1 MPVDKKAERFVNRL
15 AHKFN
20 SDECVTMG
28 EAKFRSMFQTAVDD
42 LPDNKKLK
50 DFLVDNF
57 DMYFNKLWRNVCGI
71 TSAHETAPGSA
82 EHRYNLRAA
91 DGLRSALTWVG
102 TLPQAEQ
109 MPHYLNLFQRWF
121 PSVEGSDA
129 LLDNIISSKKDD
141 LDCLVTLTQLLNL
154 NNQAVA
160 LQKVAAAFVR
170 RLEQAYEN
178 CLQEDLPDRAAE
190 LREIVLR
197 FLMVLNIQRD
207 PAVKWEDP
215 GYEDLVAAFVSVYVD
230 LSLLVTRTQLSS
242 KSDGKVSEVSQSI
255 GNCILV
261 WLGHSPTHILD
272 VLLQS
277 EAEGER
283 DGAILTP
290 VYRRFLH
297 TAPSP
302 LTHLSYIR
310 YMCAVCKA
318 RDIIPQNSPAWKSL
332 QKAALSTPAPPSFLQ
347 WLCSSSA
354 ELMDQVPNTP
364 KWTGSH
370 VTKFLL
376 MEASQDFRENL
387 LDLLTEGLGQ
397 SDSVETEVKVQAEK
411 ETRPGDDTDLFFV
424 DISKD
429 EGTAA
434 QMGTGDPDQD
444 HSGKEI
450 QILGEIH
457 TLLGGINVGEDMP
470 EEKDDS
476 EDSDV
481 EEVEFK
487 VPKSKAKRK
496 EEVAEIV
503 AQSLKTYRRQSMR
516 RRAQEERDSTSG
528 PWAVKSPVSPLHV
541 RAVQKDSRDSID
553 STQEQA
559 VDVESSKLEESE
571 ESMSAA
577 TGEDISDVPQQMEV
591 IKISSADEV
600 EDEEELVKQGRDIP
614 KSVDKGQKKDKKG
627 KKKSKKESK
636 KGGRKEDKLER
647 SFGDIKCLEGESYDS
662 TQESVEMMAF
672 KATASELLQDVEKF
686 MHITKE
692 TLPEDTDKE
701 ESKTDKSE
709 GIKEV
714 ETAGNVENGED
725 DSFQPEITV
734 SDEENEVEKDN
745 ESVEVECDADS
756 GELSD
761 AEKEESQDTSINQME
776 ESPTVEEQGLAD
788 VQDVSDSE
796 ESDSDDEGLTS
807 TILKLRQNLV
817 APTSMAEPALD
828 QSEVIPLA
836 VEEDERTTAGEVVAQ
851 AMEEEEVV
859 EEGPAANVVEI
870 GETEK
875 KNIFKTPVSPAR
887 GKSSPAR
894 ANFSPSKAS
903 PVKTAGGAASTTAR
917 KRRLSTDD
925 ELRELAA
932 EVTEKIAQENS
943 EDDVKSLAPS
953 TPPQKSSDKRRRS
966 MLGQSY
972 GKYIEKQT
980 FPDVIIEGTDTGDK
994 MADQTDLVSDQTKEV
1009 DEDTSSAV
1017 KDQDSPSEHET
1028 SEDPEASK
1036 VDKSETVC
1044 SDEVEGPS
1052 NTLRSS
1058 KMSAKEA
1065 KAREPTPM
1073 VKRERRKTAQQ
1084 TLQPVGEVPSH
1095 DSDSSVSSSN
1105 RRKSLRRRKLDLKD
1119 AEQETL
1125 QSKTETQ
1132 KQSGNF
1138 KMSEEIPAQPDESVQ
1153 VLEDEESEET
1163 TMEVTPTEETADVDK
1178 QKGEEEDDVTLA
1190 QPISDSANSEQPA
1203 ESSTGKKK
1211 QGKVLRMVKTPTP
1224 RKRNGEEQRIKL
1236 VSPQGSPEVQFAT
1249 SGHIVVRVSSDSPD
1263 HKPVI
1268 LHSPTGELIIKA
1280 HNPRVVVAPD
1290 LTGDPKRL
1298 DFNTGTGDKD
1308 GGQPAEETGTK
1319 GEASS
1324 ATKGKMV
1331 LRTRSRSPIPSDSGS
1346 MTSVSSMSEAG
1357 TKSRR
1362 KSRRS
1367 SRKVEP
1373 VLQEEGDEKDDKDL
1387 TMLDTAVPSTSGTRS
1402 RRSKV
1407 PKDGL
1412 SQQMQL
1418 ASDSDLSVSS
1428 QSSSKR
1434 RRSKAAVVASD
1445 QDISDSQGIR
1455 RSSRKRAKG
1464 KAESPPKKLKTTEEE
1479 EDVETR
1485 QKETDSGPEL
1495 IVLDSSPVQG
1505 TQEDQT
1511 EAVGIT
1517 RPVTRSRVKR
1527 ETLSNAS
1534 SVSDQSALDS
1544 EQEGSISARTRSSRK
1559 RRSEHAGKITRS
1571 AVMAETEAKKRL
1583 SML

>member
-1 MPVDKKAERFVNRL
+1 MVMLSGFVPV
-15 AHKFN
+15 
-20 SDECVTMG
+20 
-28 EAKFRSMFQTAVDD
+28 
-42 LPDNKKLK
+42 
-50 DFLVDNF
+50 
-57 DMYFNKLWRNVCGI
+57 LWY
-71 TSAHETAPGSA
+71 TS
-82 EHRYNLRAA
+82 
-91 DGLRSALTWVG
+91 
-102 TLPQAEQ
+102 
-109 MPHYLNLFQRWF
+109 
-121 PSVEGSDA
+121 
-129 LLDNIISSKKDD
+129 
-141 LDCLVTLTQLLNL
+141 
-154 NNQAVA
+154 
-160 LQKVAAAFVR
+160 
-170 RLEQAYEN
+170 
-178 CLQEDLPDRAAE
+178 
-190 LREIVLR
+190 
-197 FLMVLNIQRD
+197 
-207 PAVKWEDP
+207 
-215 GYEDLVAAFVSVYVD
+215 
-230 LSLLVTRTQLSS
+230 SL
-242 KSDGKVSEVSQSI
+242 
-255 GNCILV
+255 
-261 WLGHSPTHILD
+261 
-272 VLLQS
+272 
-277 EAEGER
+277 
-283 DGAILTP
+283 
-290 VYRRFLH
+290 
-297 TAPSP
+297 
-302 LTHLSYIR
+302 
-310 YMCAVCKA
+310 
-318 RDIIPQNSPAWKSL
+318 
-332 QKAALSTPAPPSFLQ
+332 
-347 WLCSSSA
+347 
-354 ELMDQVPNTP
+354 
-364 KWTGSH
+364 
-370 VTKFLL
+370 
-376 MEASQDFRENL
+376 
-387 LDLLTEGLGQ
+387 LLTEGLGQ
-397 SDSVETEVKVQAEK
+397 SDSVETEVEVQTEK
-411 ETRPGDDTDLFFV
+411 ETRPSDDTDLFFV
-424 DISKD
+424 DNSKD
-429 EGTAA
+429 EDTAA

-444 HSGKEI
+444 HSEKEI

-470 EEKDDS
+470 EEREEGS

-503 AQSLKTYRRQSMR
+503 AQSLKTYRRQSVR

-559 VDVESSKLEESE
+559 VDLESSKLEECE
-571 ESMSAA
+571 EKMSAA
-577 TGEDISDVPQQMEV
+577 MGEDISDVPQQMEV

-600 EDEEELVKQGRDIP
+600 EDEEELVKNGRDIP
-614 KSVDKGQKKDKKG
+614 KSVDKGQKKKGRKEKG

-636 KGGRKEDKLER
+636 EHEKLER

-686 MHITKE
+686 MHTTKE
-692 TLPEDTDKE
+692 EIHVDTDKE
-701 ESKTDKSE
+701 ESKMDTSE
-709 GIKEV
+709 AMKEV

-828 QSEVIPLA
+828 QSEVIPLE
-836 VEEDERTTAGEVVAQ
+836 VEGYGSTTAGKVVSQ
-851 AMEEEEVV
+851 SMEEEEVV
-859 EEGPAANVVEI
+859 EEGPSANVAES

-875 KNIFKTPVSPAR
+875 KTIFKTPVSPAR

-980 FPDVIIEGTDTGDK
+980 FPDVIIDETDTGDV
-994 MADQTDLVSDQTKEV
+994 VSDQTEKV
-1009 DEDTSSAV
+1009 DAPADLTSAE
-1017 KDQDSPSEHET
+1017 KDQDSPSEHENL
-1028 SEDPEASK
+1028 EDPDTLK
-1036 VDKSETVC
+1036 GDKSETVC
-1044 SDEVEGPS
+1044 PDEIE
-1052 NTLRSS
+1052 LEESS
-1058 KMSAKEA
+1058 KMLMSSKTSAKEA

-1095 DSDSSVSSSN
+1095 DSDSSVSSSS

-1119 AEQETL
+1119 AEQEAE
-1125 QSKTETQ
+1125 QSKTK
-1132 KQSGNF
+1132 KQSV
-1138 KMSEEIPAQPDESVQ
+1138 KVSDEITAQAEESVQ
-1153 VLEDEESEET
+1153 ILEDKESEET

-1190 QPISDSANSEQPA
+1190 QPISDSASSEQPA
-1203 ESSTGKKK
+1203 ESTTGKKK

-1224 RKRNGEEQRIKL
+1224 KKHKEEEQRIKL

-1298 DFNTGTGDKD
+1298 DFNTGTGDKH
-1308 GGQPAEETGTK
+1308 GGQPAAEETGTK
-1319 GEASS
+1319 GEVSLASMDVP
-1324 ATKGKMV
+1324 KGKMG

-1357 TKSRR
+1357 SKSRR

-1387 TMLDTAVPSTSGTRS
+1387 TLDISVPSTSGTRP
-1402 RRSKV
+1402 RRSKA
-1407 PKDGL
+1407 PKDIL
-1412 SQQMQL
+1412 SQQTQL

-1434 RRSKAAVVASD
+1434 RRSKAAGVASD
-1445 QDISDSQGIR
+1445 QDVSDNQGIR
-1455 RSSRKRAKG
+1455 RSSRKRAKDKTG
-1464 KAESPPKKLKTTEEE
+1464 SPPKKLKTTEEE
-1479 EDVETR
+1479 EDVEMR
-1485 QKETDSGPEL
+1485 QIQKETDSGPEL

-1511 EAVGIT
+1511 EAVGTT

-1527 ETLSNAS
+1527 ESESTTVSEVWSDVDMFSLSPPHTKRSRRLKAVHETLSNAS

-1544 EQEGSISARTRSSRK
+1544 ETGGEHQRSDSQLTQEEVRACWENHQVCCDG
-1559 RRSEHAGKITRS
+1559 
-1571 AVMAETEAKKRL
+1571 
-1583 SML
+1583 

>member
-20 SDECVTMG
+20 SDECATMG

-57 DMYFNKLWRNVCGI
+57 DTYFNKLWRNVHGI
-71 TSAHETAPGSA
+71 TSAHEAPPGSA

-154 NNQAVA
+154 NKQAVA

-178 CLQEDLPDRAAE
+178 CLLEDLPDRAAE

-197 FLMVLNIQRD
+197 FLTVLNIQRD

-242 KSDGKVSEVSQSI
+242 KSDGKVSDVSQSI

-302 LTHLSYIR
+302 LTHQSYIR

-397 SDSVETEVKVQAEK
+397 SDSVETEVKVQTEK
-411 ETRPGDDTDLFFV
+411 ETRPSDDTDLFFV

-429 EGTAA
+429 EDTAV

-444 HSGKEI
+444 NSGKEI

-470 EEKDDS
+470 EEREEGS
-476 EDSDV
+476 EDSDI

-503 AQSLKTYRRQSMR
+503 AQSLKTYRRQSVR

-541 RAVQKDSRDSID
+541 RAAQKDSRDSID

-559 VDVESSKLEESE
+559 VDVESRKLEESE
-571 ESMSAA
+571 E
-577 TGEDISDVPQQMEV
+577 
-591 IKISSADEV
+591 
-600 EDEEELVKQGRDIP
+600 R
-614 KSVDKGQKKDKKG
+614 
-627 KKKSKKESK
+627 
-636 KGGRKEDKLER
+636 
-647 SFGDIKCLEGESYDS
+647 ESYDS

-692 TLPEDTDKE
+692 ALPEDTDKE

-796 ESDSDDEGLTS
+796 ESDSDDDDGLTS
-807 TILKLRQNLV
+807 TVLKLRQKL
-817 APTSMAEPALD
+817 APPTSTAEPALD

-836 VEEDERTTAGEVVAQ
+836 VEEDERTTAGEVVSQ
-851 AMEEEEVV
+851 SMEEEEVV
-859 EEGPAANVVEI
+859 EEGPSANVAES
-870 GETEK
+870 GETDK
-875 KNIFKTPVSPAR
+875 KTIFKTPVSPAR

-980 FPDVIIEGTDTGDK
+980 FPDVIIEGADTGDV
-994 MADQTDLVSDQTKEV
+994 ASDQTEKV
-1009 DEDTSSAV
+1009 DAPENLTSAE

-1028 SEDPEASK
+1028 SEGPD
-1036 VDKSETVC
+1036 ETVC
-1044 SDEVEGPS
+1044 TDEVEGPTK
-1052 NTLRSS
+1052 TLTSS

-1065 KAREPTPM
+1065 KQREPTPM

-1119 AEQETL
+1119 AEQEAD

-1132 KQSGNF
+1132 KQSEN
-1138 KMSEEIPAQPDESVQ
+1138 MPEEIPAQAEDSVQ
-1153 VLEDEESEET
+1153 VLEDKESQET
-1163 TMEVTPTEETADVDK
+1163 TMEVTPTEEPAVVDR
-1178 QKGEEEDDVTLA
+1178 QKGEDEHDSTLA
-1190 QPISDSANSEQPA
+1190 QPISDSASSEQHA
-1203 ESSTGKKK
+1203 ESTTGKKK

-1224 RKRNGEEQRIKL
+1224 KNKKGEEQRIKL

-1298 DFNTGTGDKD
+1298 DFDTGTGDKH
-1308 GGQPAEETGTK
+1308 GGQPAAEETGTK

-1324 ATKGKMV
+1324 ATMDVPKGKMV

-1373 VLQEEGDEKDDKDL
+1373 VVQEEGNKKDDKE
-1387 TMLDTAVPSTSGTRS
+1387 TTPLDTAVPSTSGTRS

-1407 PKDGL
+1407 PKDVL

-1434 RRSKAAVVASD
+1434 RRSKAAGVASD
-1445 QDISDSQGIR
+1445 HD
-1455 RSSRKRAKG
+1455 
-1464 KAESPPKKLKTTEEE
+1464 
-1479 EDVETR
+1479 
-1485 QKETDSGPEL
+1485 
-1495 IVLDSSPVQG
+1495 G
-1505 TQEDQT
+1505 TQEDPAQ
-1511 EAVGIT
+1511 AGGLT

-1527 ETLSNAS
+1527 ESESTTVSEVWSDVDMFSLSPPHTKRSRRLKAVHETLSNAS